1 MKIASLVAR
10 ILLGLIMLAAGLS
23 GFIIF
28 HNPPPAPPGL
38 AAAFQDAFFR
48 SGWVLVVDAVEL
60 ACGLLLLFNRFV
72 PLAVVALAALIV
84 NMYAFHL
91 TMMPIGTIA
100 PVILTILW
108 FTTAWPLRAHF
119 APLLT
124 ARAEPD
130 YDTHYSGRSTERA
143 TS

>member
-10 ILLGLIMLAAGLS
+10 ILLGLIMLAAGAS

-38 AAAFQDAFFR
+38 AAAFQDVFFR

-60 ACGLLLLFNRFV
+60 TCGLLLLFNRFV
-72 PLAVVALAALIV
+72 PLAVVMLAALIV
-84 NMYAFHL
+84 NMYTFHI
-91 TMMPIGTIA
+91 TMMPAGTIA

-130 YDTHYSGRSTERA
+130 YGAHHPALS
-143 TS
+143 

>member
-1 MKIASLVAR
+1 MKIASLVSR

-23 GFIIF
+23 GFFIF

-38 AAAFQDAFFR
+38 AAAFQDVFFR
-48 SGWVLVVDAVEL
+48 SGWVLVVDTVEL
-60 ACGLLLLFNRFV
+60 VCALLLLFNRFV
-72 PLAVVALAALIV
+72 PLAIVTLAAVIV
-84 NMYAFHL
+84 NMYTFHL

-100 PVILTILW
+100 PAALTILW
-108 FTTAWPLRAHF
+108 FLTAWPLRAYLF
-119 APLLT
+119 PLLT

-130 YDTHYSGRSTERA
+130 YGANSPHRSIERA